1 MTSTKDLAPPISV
14 VYMDLDKPSEAGS
27 TFLVIDSMVE
37 TDVKT
42 NGPSVEYKLDLGRP
56 DGKGESRCKLFKGR
70 SSARWNFTL
79 LKCFPL
85 TPCSRYYTGFSPI
98 FSRYNGENGLVGAIN
113 VWECR
118 SKDGLEEYL
127 RGAGT
132 CSRVVPQCQV
142 GLFECSSNN
151 YFDHLLSPPQR
162 LLFSWGPGSAGE
174 RLAQGSGVKV
184 ERGHY
189 LMLQVR
195 LSRSYETINTSKP
208 GGVQSWDR
216 LPH

>member
-1 MTSTKDLAPPISV
+1 MTSTQDLAPPISV

-70 SSARWNFTL
+70 SSARWNFTY
-79 LKCFPL
+79 LKCFPS

-98 FSRYNGENGLVGAIN
+98 FSRYNGENGLVRAIN

-132 CSRVVPQCQV
+132 CGRVVPQCQV
-142 GLFECSSNN
+142 GFL
-151 YFDHLLSPPQR
+151 
-162 LLFSWGPGSAGE
+162 
-174 RLAQGSGVKV
+174 
-184 ERGHY
+184 
-189 LMLQVR
+189 
-195 LSRSYETINTSKP
+195 
-208 GGVQSWDR
+208 
-216 LPH
+216 